1 MLYRRQRTWW
11 VRFTIG
17 GREVRRSA
25 RTTIR
30 AEAEEFETALRSQVW
45 RESSLGDRVHTWDAA
60 ALAFVESQPNKRSG
74 SKDAEIIVWAKPYL
88 SGVRLEAITSERL
101 RGLQAKKAEESSPIT
116 SNRYMA
122 LIRAVLRFAVEQ
134 GMLTRAPKVRMY
146 RVEKPDPRWITR
158 DQFETIVAGLRPLQ
172 ADIARFAVCTG
183 LRRSNITHLRW
194 EQVDLVRRLVI
205 VPATNAK
212 ARKAIPVPLND
223 EAVGVLTKHYER
235 HPEWVFAR
243 VKVGKPFVYTT
254 TRRWR
259 EACSKAGVPG
269 LRFHDLRHTWATWHI
284 LNGTPLHVLQEL
296 GGWASYE
303 MVRRYAH
310 LNPEHLAGWAG
321 NIGGQIPA
329 QAAPAVETQA
339 ENV

>member
-1 MLYRRQRTWW
+1 MLYRRGRTWW

-25 RTTIR
+25 RTTVR
-30 AEAEEFETALRSQVW
+30 AEAEEFETTLRSQAW
-45 RESSLGDRVHTWDAA
+45 RESSLGERTHTWDGA
-60 ALAFVESQPNKRSG
+60 ALAFVESQPHKRSG
-74 SKDAEIIVWAKPYL
+74 NKDAEIIVWVKPHL
-88 SGVRLEAITSERL
+88 SGVRLEAITPERL
-101 RGLQAKKAEESSPIT
+101 RGLQAKKAEESSPQT
-116 SNRYMA
+116 ANRYMA
-122 LIRAVLRFAVEQ
+122 FIRAVLRFAVEQ
-134 GMLTRAPKVRMY
+134 GMTTRAPKVRMY

-158 DQFETIVAGLRPLQ
+158 DQFEVIVAGLRPLQ

-194 EQVDLVRRLVI
+194 EQVDLERRLVV
-205 VPATNAK
+205 VPGMSAK
-212 ARKAIPVPLND
+212 ARKPIPVPLND
-223 EAVGVLTKHYER
+223 EALAVLSKHHGR

-243 VKVGKPFVYTT
+243 VKAGVPFVYTT

-259 EACSKAGVPG
+259 ENCSKAGVPG
-269 LRFHDLRHTWATWHI
+269 FRFHDLRHTWATWHI

-321 NIGGQIPA
+321 NIGGQISA
-329 QAAPAVETQA
+329 QGVQSETGTAPNA
-339 ENV
+339 